1 MKRILAMI
9 MALVLCVSLLSVTA
23 MATEAAGLSVE
34 NKTAKRGDQVT
45 LAVGLYNNPGIA
57 GMDLSFGYDAT
68 RLELVS
74 IQGTG
79 MGGGVWT
86 IGTHAIWD
94 NGGNS
99 EYNGTIV
106 LLTFKVKDDAAYGK
120 AEVSANC
127 SAGNWDG
134 ERVTVYGSTGG
145 ITITHDHVWGEWT
158 VTKEATCTEDGS
170 KVRYCQVEGCNESET
185 KVIDALG
192 HTWNT
197 WTYNDNQH
205 WHVCTRCG
213 VAMDHADHVKKEHYD
228 RFPSATH
235 TGLMHYYCAICD
247 WVGADIILPID
258 PDIDPVPGT
267 NDVTPMLIAGTAMAT
282 ISMVFA
288 IPFMVVVFPM
298 MRTFHIWIVY

>member
-9 MALVLCVSLLSVTA
+9 LALVLCCSLLSVTA
-23 MATEAAGLSVE
+23 MATEGAAALSVE
-34 NKTAKRGDQVT
+34 NKTAKRGEQVT

-94 NGGNS
+94 NAGNS
-99 EYNGTIV
+99 EYNGTII
-106 LLTFKVKDDAAYGK
+106 LLTFNVKADAPYGK

-185 KVIDALG
+185 KVIGALG
-192 HTWNT
+192 HTWST
-197 WTYNDNQH
+197 WTFDNDQH
-205 WHVCTRCG
+205 WHVCTRCD
-213 VAMDHADHVKKEHYD
+213 VAMDHDDHVKKYEMK
-228 RFPSATH
+228 RWPTATQ
-235 TGLMHYYCAICD
+235 TGLKHWYCAICD
-247 WVGADIILPID
+247 WTFDETLPID
-258 PDIDPVPGT
+258 PNIDPVPGT
-267 NDVTPMLIAGTAMAT
+267 NDMTPMLIGATAMAAF
-282 ISMVFA
+282 SMLAAAAYVLKRKA
-288 IPFMVVVFPM
+288 VK
-298 MRTFHIWIVY
+298 

>member
-9 MALVLCVSLLSVTA
+9 LALVLCCSLLSVTA
-23 MATEAAGLSVE
+23 MATEGAAALSVE
-34 NKTAKRGDQVT
+34 NKTAKRGEQVT

-94 NGGNS
+94 NAGNS
-99 EYNGTIV
+99 EYNGTII
-106 LLTFKVKDDAAYGK
+106 LLTFNVKADAPYGK

-185 KVIDALG
+185 KVIGALG
-192 HTWNT
+192 HTWTT
-197 WTYNDNQH
+197 WTFDNDQH
-205 WHVCTRCG
+205 WHVCTRCD
-213 VAMDHADHVKKEHYD
+213 VAMDHAAHVMKYENISHPTDVKD
-228 RFPSATH
+228 
-235 TGLMHYYCAICD
+235 GLRRHYCAICAYSYD
-247 WVGADIILPID
+247 EVLPADPN
-258 PDIDPVPGT
+258 IDPVPGT
-267 NDVTPMLIAGTAMAT
+267 YDLAPIMMAGTAVAML
-282 ISMVFA
+282 SMLAAAAYVLKRKA
-288 IPFMVVVFPM
+288 IK
-298 MRTFHIWIVY
+298 

>member
-9 MALVLCVSLLSVTA
+9 LALVLCCSLLSVTA
-23 MATEAAGLSVE
+23 MATEGAAALSVE
-34 NKTAKRGDQVT
+34 NKTAKRGEQVT

-94 NGGNS
+94 NAGNS
-99 EYNGTIV
+99 EYNGTII
-106 LLTFKVKDDAAYGK
+106 LLTFNVKADAPYGK

-185 KVIDALG
+185 KVIGALG
-192 HTWNT
+192 HTWST
-197 WTYNDNQH
+197 WTFDNNQH
-205 WHVCTRCG
+205 WHVCTRCD
-213 VAMDHADHVKKEHYD
+213 VAMDHDAHVKKYEMK
-228 RFPSATH
+228 RWPTATQ
-235 TGLMHYYCAICD
+235 TGLKHWYCAICD
-247 WVGADIILPID
+247 WTFDETLPID
-258 PDIDPVPGT
+258 PNIDPVPGT
-267 NDVTPMLIAGTAMAT
+267 NDMTPMLIGATAMAAF
-282 ISMVFA
+282 SMLAAAAYVLKRKA
-288 IPFMVVVFPM
+288 VK
-298 MRTFHIWIVY
+298 